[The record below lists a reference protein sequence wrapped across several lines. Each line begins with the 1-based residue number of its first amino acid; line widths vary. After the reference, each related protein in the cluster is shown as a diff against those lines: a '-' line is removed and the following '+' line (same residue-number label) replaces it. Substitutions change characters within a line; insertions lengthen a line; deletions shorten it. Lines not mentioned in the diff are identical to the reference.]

1 MRPLGALLICG
12 LLAGC
17 AGVEPQ
23 VITGPDGS
31 SAYAM
36 QCSGG
41 GRTVEACY
49 RKAGELCPWGYV
61 TEAGPAGG
69 TLVVRCK

>member
-17 AGVEPQ
+17 AGIEPQ
-23 VITGPDGS
+23 VITGPDGNP
-31 SAYAM
+31 AYAM

-49 RKAGELCPWGYV
+49 QKAGELCPWGYV